1 MIKLFYLLDLALALL
16 AICKIYSFQRLKSK
30 FTPGLLFFEITATL
44 LLLLI
49 FKRQVTSASEM
60 KRVFFRY
67 CKNVE
72 NFAAAV
78 IFFKGN
84 RLVAKKHI

>member
-1 MIKLFYLLDLALALL
+1 MKRCYLLDLALALL

-30 FTPGLLFFEITATL
+30 FTPGLLFFEIAATL

-49 FKRQVTSASEM
+49 FKRQVTSASE
-60 KRVFFRY
+60 KESFFRY

-78 IFFKGN
+78 IF
-84 RLVAKKHI
+84 